1 VNGVWGDSTTTAYKA
16 WEKANKSKDN
26 GKLDAKNVT
35 ALAKKYKAKV
45 NTSDP
50 YTRYFSQP
58 TSADYVVA
66 AKMADN
72 AKVSQFNGYL
82 STIKDK
88 WKHSLVYDALS
99 SIGWNGIP
107 DSYSGVKNPPNAL
120 AVAKAMAGDKK
131 KSAAY
136 ESALK
141 KHAPKTE
148 AKGKPSSVTDIIT
161 AIEESNKQKT
171 KFYGYLNQLRAQG
184 FTLTYDE
191 LDKLGPNG
199 IPEVFRD
206 AVDPMSG
213 IQVAEKLSKDKTSAK
228 RYEEALKN
236 AAKFEQGADALTSK
250 LEEMNALIAYGPG
263 SPYGLNTLAKELGI
277 SVDTAVSLFD
287 KLNAR
292 GSFKSLSAK
301 KTSRLRTDV
310 TGFKGLFKFSKGGI
324 VPGVGNTDSVF
335 AMLTP
340 GELVIPKDVVNSIFA
355 PGVNAVSPPVT
366 MSKMSS
372 KVSSKTESTGN
383 TYNFNTIVNNPVS
396 EESSASI
403 QKRVRNLA
411 HLGMFGE

>member
-1 VNGVWGDSTTTAYKA
+1 MRKILIASHG
-16 WEKANKSKDN
+16 
-26 GKLDAKNVT
+26 
-35 ALAKKYKAKV
+35 
-45 NTSDP
+45 
-50 YTRYFSQP
+50 R
-58 TSADYVVA
+58 VA
-66 AKMADN
+66 
-72 AKVSQFNGYL
+72 
-82 STIKDK
+82 
-88 WKHSLVYDALS
+88 
-99 SIGWNGIP
+99 
-107 DSYSGVKNPPNAL
+107 SGVKS
-120 AVAKAMAGDKK
+120 AVGILLGD
-131 KSAAY
+131 S
-136 ESALK
+136 SMV
-141 KHAPKTE
+141 E
-148 AKGKPSSVTDIIT
+148 AVDCYLDEEDFSPRIEKFIQSVKPEDEAVDVPKGKPSSITDIIT
-161 AIEESNKQKT
+161 SLEENNKQKT

-199 IPEVFRD
+199 IPDVFRD

-213 IQVAEKLSKDKTSAK
+213 IQIAEKLVNDKASAE

-236 AAKFEQGADALTSK
+236 AAKFEPGADALTSK
-250 LEEMNALIAYGPG
+250 LEEMNALIEYGPG

-277 SVDTAVSLFD
+277 SIDTAVSLFD

-292 GSFKSLSAK
+292 GSFKNLSAE

-310 TGFKGLFKFSKGGI
+310 TGFKNLFKFSKGGI

-383 TYNFNTIVNNPVS
+383 TYNFNTIINNPVS
-396 EESSASI
+396 EESSFSI
-403 QKRVRNLA
+403 QKRIRNLA